1 MHKLLPFRQY
11 DENDV
16 INLFNLDVSSGAGTN
31 YSALAPKGTTFSKGG
46 NYTGTLVVSD
56 SGNTNLGAD
65 KPTRTYDSYLGAI
78 GSGDQGPYAL
88 KQGSFYPTS
97 THQVGVADDAD
108 AALGITLRCTMAW
121 DENGEKLLYYPVKK
135 DEFQAVLPGEAVPI
149 ATRGFFT
156 LTVGAADSDAGIV
169 STSLAPGSK
178 LAAAANGKFEV
189 AGGTDPVL
197 ATVLATGTAAGK
209 SVAFIK
215 LG

>member
-16 INLFNLDVSSGAGTN
+16 INLFNLDVSTGSGTN
-31 YSALAPKGTTFSKGG
+31 YSALAPNIATFAKGG

-65 KPTRTYDSYLGAI
+65 KPSRTCDSYLGAI
-78 GSGDQGPYAL
+78 GSTNQGPHAL
-88 KQGSFYPTS
+88 KQGSFYPTA
-97 THQVGVADDAD
+97 THQIGVASNGD

-135 DEFQAVLPGEAVPI
+135 DELQAVLPGEAVPV

-156 LTVGAADSDAGIV
+156 LTVGSADSDAGIV
-169 STSLAPGSK
+169 ATALVPGSN
-178 LAAAANGKFEV
+178 LAAASNGKFEL
-189 AGGTDPVL
+189 AGINQPVV